1 MLQTQS
7 TCLKTDSSSCSVS
20 YCLSKLVKID
30 SELSCRGDSDV
41 LNLDLGK
48 METKLEE
55 QHGENNQEEDD
66 IVIKDFDDVFDF
78 IGGWGPFQVK
88 VTSIIMNIPN
98 LNSYTELIEDFL
110 PPVPD
115 NSCLLSVQHLPR
127 LRLPL
132 THTHLVYS
140 STLVKNSAQCLFLYF
155 AICVF

>member
-1 MLQTQS
+1 M
-7 TCLKTDSSSCSVS
+7 S

-30 SELSCRGDSDV
+30 SELSYRGDSDV

-55 QHGENNQEEDD
+55 QHDENNLEEDD

-98 LNSYTELIEDFL
+98 LNSYPELINDFL

-115 NSCLLSVQHLPR
+115 NSCLLPVQHLPW

-132 THTHLVYS
+132 THTHLVFS
-140 STLVKNSAQCLFLYF
+140 SPLVKKFPLCLLLYF
-155 AICVF
+155 AICLC